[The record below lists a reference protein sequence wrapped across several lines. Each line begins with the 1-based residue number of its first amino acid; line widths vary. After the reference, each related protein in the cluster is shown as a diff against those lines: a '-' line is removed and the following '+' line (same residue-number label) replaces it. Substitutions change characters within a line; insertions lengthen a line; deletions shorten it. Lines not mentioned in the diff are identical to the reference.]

1 MQAWRGLVAIEG
13 IDGAGKRTQVE
24 LLVAAL
30 TQRGLPVTVFSFPRY
45 DSFFGQMVARYLRG
59 EFGPIEAVDPHFS
72 ALLYAGDRLEA
83 RPRLEQALA
92 AGHLVVADRYVGS
105 NLAHQGGRVR
115 AGQRELFLSW
125 LERLEYEIFAI
136 PRETLVIYLR
146 LPVEEALRRTR
157 ERAGGLP
164 RDLQESSRQHLE
176 QAASVYDWLAQRP
189 DWVTVEGMR
198 FGRPRS
204 AEEIHAEILAALS
217 ERLAG

>member
-1 MQAWRGLVAIEG
+1 MQPWRGLVAIEG

-30 TQRGLPVTVFSFPRY
+30 RQARLAVTVFSFPRY
-45 DSFFGQMVARYLRG
+45 ESFFGQMVGRYLRG
-59 EFGPIEAVDPHFS
+59 EFGPIETVDPHFS

-83 RPRLEQALA
+83 RPHLERALA

-115 AGQRELFLSW
+115 AEQRAAFLAW

-146 LPVEEALRRTR
+146 LPVEQALQRIRVR
-157 ERAGGLP
+157 SGGLLG
-164 RDLQESSRQHLE
+164 DLQESSRQHLE
-176 QAASVYDWLAQRP
+176 EASSVYDGLARRP
-189 DWVTVEGMR
+189 DWVTVEGVQS
-198 FGRPRS
+198 GQARS
-204 AEEIHAEILAALS
+204 AEDIHAEILAVLRQ
-217 ERLAG
+217 RLQG